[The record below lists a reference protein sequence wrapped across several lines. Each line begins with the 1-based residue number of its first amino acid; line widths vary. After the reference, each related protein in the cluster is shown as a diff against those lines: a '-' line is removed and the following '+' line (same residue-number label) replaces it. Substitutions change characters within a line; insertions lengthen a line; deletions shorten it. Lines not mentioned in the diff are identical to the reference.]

1 MTTSLAAA
9 ASWRLASSMVVRR
22 GIMNNNTISISYEFL
37 SHLGEADCN
46 SRVHN
51 DLWTLSVFAAFISTV
66 AAANISAHYT
76 TGFKTDKPTILQAIQ
91 ATDIA
96 ALLSTISSSNNAAS
110 ITTIQ
115 ATKLF
120 SAI

>member
-1 MTTSLAAA
+1 MYYYLF
-9 ASWRLASSMVVRR
+9 
-22 GIMNNNTISISYEFL
+22 SYLHNEFL
-37 SHLGEADCN
+37 SHLDEADCN
-46 SRVHN
+46 SRVNSTITVSFTEMGKELIAYTNCIIIHN
-51 DLWTLSVFAAFISTV
+51 SPTDV

-76 TGFKTDKPTILQAIQ
+76 TGFKTDKPTIFQAIQ

-96 ALLSTISSSNNAAS
+96 ALLSTVSSSNNAAS

-115 ATKLF
+115 ATKL